1 MKRLFF
7 ATFFENLDIDSVCV
21 PVAKLISI
29 MYVDSIH
36 YLFILFGRWFVFIHI
51 YSTLFTQDFDV
62 APEGETIEESHNN
75 LDVITDYLLEKQK
88 ETNINLLWATQNLFS
103 NPRYMNGGMTNPD
116 VQVSIYIIIF
126 KIESEIEG
134 SF

>member
-1 MKRLFF
+1 LVVDFIYSF
-7 ATFFENLDIDSVCV
+7 TLNS
-21 PVAKLISI
+21 KL
-29 MYVDSIH
+29 
-36 YLFILFGRWFVFIHI
+36 
-51 YSTLFTQDFDV
+51 YSTLLYSVHTDFDV

-116 VQVSIYIIIF
+116 VQVSIYIILYQ
-126 KIESEIEG
+126 KLN
-134 SF
+134 

>member
-1 MKRLFF
+1 M
-7 ATFFENLDIDSVCV
+7 
-21 PVAKLISI
+21 
-29 MYVDSIH
+29 
-36 YLFILFGRWFVFIHI
+36 
-51 YSTLFTQDFDV
+51 

-126 KIESEIEG
+126 KIESKIEG

>member
-1 MKRLFF
+1 M
-7 ATFFENLDIDSVCV
+7 
-21 PVAKLISI
+21 
-29 MYVDSIH
+29 
-36 YLFILFGRWFVFIHI
+36 
-51 YSTLFTQDFDV
+51 

-116 VQVSIYIIIF
+116 VQVSIYLIIF

-134 SF
+134 FFYFKPWQFSVRIDASPKILFSFLH